1 MKSLTR
7 PNPDENGSAPFH
19 LQHLFSSL
27 KVVIGQAKVTETAGL
42 LCQKAGHLL
51 ESPPGLSKLP
61 AAQAGPQSSYSRVA
75 GPRRACSLIL
85 DPPAEQ
91 PGRRTL
97 LLSVA
102 RGFPQHVRILLALFP
117 PRTGFPSI
125 LARNCLLSLN
135 REVGST
141 GLDRRRPGPLC
152 GLSKRTDLSCR
163 GFKIHSSDG
172 RGQRPHRAARGDF
185 TRNTIESQQRCR

>member
-91 PGRRTL
+91 PALRSTAATAAGRGLIVLPGAISPGTR
-97 LLSVA
+97 SY
-102 RGFPQHVRILLALFP
+102 GFPFFL
-117 PRTGFPSI
+117 T
-125 LARNCLLSLN
+125 CLDYRFSE
-135 REVGST
+135 RFEKAV
-141 GLDRRRPGPLC
+141 
-152 GLSKRTDLSCR
+152 SKTLW
-163 GFKIHSSDG
+163 G
-172 RGQRPHRAARGDF
+172 
-185 TRNTIESQQRCR
+185 